1 MILSALAEAGWDGQF
16 RFVLCSGWPSVG
28 SRLSTGVNLWIM
40 GAPMLAV
47 DFGNAD
53 VFPGGAAAWRAS
65 VRGPAAPTR
74 LRPPPNP
81 ADAAAPSAPQQG
93 VHVVVL
99 AGLIGQ
105 RLDVAI
111 RDRHAVLVLPVIR
124 GGAACRPF
132 EASNTYV
139 ITDQRTAKWT
149 AITDRLAG
157 THGHFGALVSQVE
170 AIDALAGRSLE
181 LHGMHEVRGSNPLS
195 STFSQVKGVL

>member
-1 MILSALAEAGWDGQF
+1 
-16 RFVLCSGWPSVG
+16 
-28 SRLSTGVNLWIM
+28 
-40 GAPMLAV
+40 MLAV
-47 DFGNAD
+47 DFGDAD

-65 VRGPAAPTR
+65 VRGPAAPIR

-93 VHVVVL
+93 VRVVAP

-105 RLDVAI
+105 RFDVAI

-181 LHGMHEVRGSNPLS
+181 LHGMQEVRGSNPLS